1 MFVKNIEI
9 SLHQGI
15 DWSTV
20 MAIFRKHTKLELL
33 GADEYKGSQNIE
45 LFCSPCMQCASPG
58 DGVNLAVT
66 PSGDDDKDR
75 QGERFY
81 YDQAE

>member
-1 MFVKNIEI
+1 MFVKNIES

-20 MAIFRKHTKLELL
+20 TAFFRKHTELELL

-45 LFCSPCMQCASPG
+45 LFCSP
-58 DGVNLAVT
+58 
-66 PSGDDDKDR
+66 
-75 QGERFY
+75 
-81 YDQAE
+81 